1 MARWQER
8 TELPVGNFVRWL
20 GVGGSKFYTW
30 RERYGKVN
38 EHNGRIPRDFWLAEG
53 EKQAILDFHERN
65 PLEGYRRLTFMMLD
79 ADVAAVSPSSVY
91 RVLKAAGRLDRNRFS
106 PSKKGTGF
114 VQIGRASCRER
125 VYSSV

>member
-8 TELPVGNFVRWL
+8 KELPVGNFVRWL

-79 ADVAAVSPSSVY
+79 ADVAVVSPSSVN
-91 RVLKAAGRLDRNRFS
+91 RVLKAADVSALIGLARVNGTS
-106 PSKKGTGF
+106 PF
-114 VQIGRASCRER
+114 
-125 VYSSV
+125 